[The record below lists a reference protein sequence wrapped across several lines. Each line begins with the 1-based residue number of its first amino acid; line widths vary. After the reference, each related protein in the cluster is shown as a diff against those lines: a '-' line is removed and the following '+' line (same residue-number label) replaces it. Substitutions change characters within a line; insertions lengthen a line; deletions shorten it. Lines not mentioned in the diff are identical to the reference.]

1 MSIIK
6 VKKLSFEYDRIILN
20 KISFDVDEGLF
31 ISLLG
36 INGAGKSTLLK
47 NLNRLLK
54 PSEGKIL
61 IDGEDLFSIKKKELA
76 QKMAYVN
83 QYNTAGVNTVFDN
96 ILVGR
101 CPHIRN
107 DACSNDYEIVEE
119 IIKAMKLEKY
129 ALRNTDT
136 LSGGEFQ
143 KVVMARALA
152 QEPKILLLD
161 EPTSNLDIKNQLDV
175 LNLVKDYCTTRHIS
189 VIMSIHDINLALKF
203 SDRYLLLKD
212 GIIKDYGDNSIINTE
227 NIKSVYDIDAEI
239 ISHRGRKILIT

>member
-1 MSIIK
+1 
-6 VKKLSFEYDRIILN
+6 
-20 KISFDVDEGLF
+20 
-31 ISLLG
+31 
-36 INGAGKSTLLK
+36 
-47 NLNRLLK
+47 
-54 PSEGKIL
+54 
-61 IDGEDLFSIKKKELA
+61 
-76 QKMAYVN
+76 MAYVN

>member
-1 MSIIK
+1 MSLIK
-6 VKKLSFEYDRIILN
+6 VKKLSFEYDRVILN

-54 PSEGKIL
+54 PSDGTIL
-61 IDGEDLFSIKKKELA
+61 IDGEDIFSIKKKELA

-101 CPHIRN
+101 CPHIK
-107 DACSNDYEIVEE
+107 SNASSYDFKIVED

-143 KVVMARALA
+143 KVVLARALA

-161 EPTSNLDIKNQLDV
+161 EPTSNLDVKNQLDV
-175 LNLVKDYCTTRHIS
+175 LNLVKKYCTDKHIS

-212 GIIKDYGDNSIINTE
+212 GVIKEYGDDSIINTE

-239 ISHRGRKILIT
+239 ITYKDRKIIIT